1 VNTVF
6 TRWQARIDHSYT
18 KGYTEGYSVAQLSN
32 FGEVLVAQRKKL
44 VPVRI
49 LIVDDHDVVREGVR
63 SILKKRSDW
72 EVIGEAS
79 NGQEALAQT
88 EALRPDVIILDI
100 TMPQMSGL
108 DVARKITQ
116 STPDSRVVMFTMHDS
131 GTVEHAVKGSG
142 AHGIVLKLNAARDL
156 VKAVDTVAGGGT
168 FFGAAISASNQ

>member
-1 VNTVF
+1 MFCGVVGELAKS
-6 TRWQARIDHSYT
+6 QIP
-18 KGYTEGYSVAQLSN
+18 KGQQV
-32 FGEVLVAQRKKL
+32 

-63 SILKKRSDW
+63 SILKRRPDW
-72 EVIGEAS
+72 EICGEAS

-88 EALRPDVIILDI
+88 ETLKPDVIILDI

-131 GTVEHAVKGSG
+131 GTVEQAVKGSG
-142 AHGIVLKLNAARDL
+142 AHGLVLKLNAARDL
-156 VKAVDTVAGGGT
+156 VKAVDVVAGGGT
-168 FFGAAISASNQ
+168 FFGSAASA

>member
-1 VNTVF
+1 
-6 TRWQARIDHSYT
+6 
-18 KGYTEGYSVAQLSN
+18 VAQLAN
-32 FGEVLVAQRKKL
+32 IGEVFKNQGKKL

-72 EVIGEAS
+72 EIIGEAS

-88 EALRPDVIILDI
+88 ESLKPDVIILDI

-116 STPDSRVVMFTMHDS
+116 TTPGSRVVMFTMHDS
-131 GTVEHAVKGSG
+131 GTVEQAVKGSG
-142 AHGIVLKLNAARDL
+142 AHGLVLKLNAARDL
-156 VKAVDTVAGGGT
+156 VKAVDAVVGGGT
-168 FFGAAISASNQ
+168 FFSPSAVSA

>member
-1 VNTVF
+1 
-6 TRWQARIDHSYT
+6 
-18 KGYTEGYSVAQLSN
+18 VALSQN
-32 FGEVLVAQRKKL
+32 IGEVFDIQRKKL

-72 EVIGEAS
+72 EIIGEAS
-79 NGQEALAQT
+79 NGQEAIAQT
-88 EALRPDVIILDI
+88 ESLRPDVIILDI

-116 STPDSRVVMFTMHDS
+116 TTPDSRVVMFTMHDS
-131 GTVEHAVKGSG
+131 GTVEQAVKGSG
-142 AHGIVLKLNAARDL
+142 AHGLVLKLNAARDL

-168 FFGAAISASNQ
+168 FFSPAVPA